1 MAYLFRVEDRVVKP
15 NDEVLQVPPFNEIW
29 ERDKSPNK
37 EVALQE
43 FTYIEFMTSALKT
56 NPYRGYSE
64 DRKSEVIK
72 RDVVHIENWQP
83 DILVLKGMD
92 KIKEFQREGS
102 ESYSLYLS
110 AVVAKNKLQD
120 FFNTFNMNKVNMK
133 TGAPIYKPKDITAAL
148 QDLDKTIIS
157 LQSLERKVEEDLFE
171 TAKIKGQKE
180 VSIFADPGIVNNIM
194 KGN

>member
-64 DRKSEVIK
+64 DRKAEVVK

-83 DILVLKGMD
+83 DLLVLKGMD
-92 KIKEFQREGS
+92 KVREFQREGS

>member
-1 MAYLFRVEDRVVKP
+1 MVKP

-120 FFNTFNMNKVNMK
+120 FFNTFDMYKVNMK